1 MLLTD
6 VVLKTGI
13 NGIDLAQAARE
24 ARPGL
29 PVIFMSGYTAV
40 PEAQQRI
47 RDTGA
52 PLLSKPFTTP
62 QLERAVK
69 AVCASLADCLA
80 VASGPRRQAIGKVRK
95 ERVRRDAHQGVE
107 RYGQHRAFAS
117 RAERAQ
123 VHDVG

>member
-1 MLLTD
+1 M
-6 VVLKTGI
+6 
-13 NGIDLAQAARE
+13 NGIDLAEAARE

-62 QLERAVK
+62 QLERVLNTLPLP
-69 AVCASLADCLA
+69 AS
-80 VASGPRRQAIGKVRK
+80 P
-95 ERVRRDAHQGVE
+95 
-107 RYGQHRAFAS
+107 S
-117 RAERAQ
+117 RL
-123 VHDVG
+123 